1 MKYLIILI
9 ALYSCAPTKQVT
21 LQVTRIDNS
30 IDTVSF
36 KVKKGFC
43 IATFYGDTVPKLIDK
58 KERVIFDNVNDYKIL
73 KIKWKIQ

>member
-9 ALYSCAPTKQVT
+9 ALCSCAPTKHVT
-21 LQVTRIDNS
+21 LQVTRIDSS

-43 IATFYGDTVPKLIDK
+43 IATFYGDTIPKLIDK
-58 KERVIFDNVNDYKIL
+58 KERVIFDNVKDYQIL
-73 KIKWKIQ
+73 KIK